1 MRYRGVALAL
11 TLWLGALTG
20 IYLEFHKVLI
30 ATVIFVLL
38 IFTPFGKPFG
48 KALSLQEKRSLA
60 LLIFLFSLAIALIEI
75 RSLAVE
81 RSDIPDRERFQI
93 QFQARGDSDPT
104 RSRTYGSERSRPR
117 CSLMVEIEAINSRP
131 ISIPFRA
138 ITEDCSIFYGERIVA
153 RGYFV
158 PKSSD
163 EEKSP
168 SSEKFL
174 IVESIEFR
182 ESSTLWRSINQ
193 ARIALRTFYLNRAP
207 HSALVPGMVIGDTS
221 LQSEDLELIMRRV
234 GLAHLT
240 AVSGTNFAIVAA
252 FLLNVS
258 SLLFRRI
265 NVRVVI
271 TLISLVLFGL
281 LVRPTPSV
289 LRAGVMATVF
299 LYSKIRGDRRE
310 ALAALATAVS
320 ILLLIDPYQARDL
333 GFTLS
338 VLATAGLLILTPL
351 ITEFLHTRA
360 RIPRLIAEL
369 IAIPAGATIFCT
381 PVVVGF
387 SGEISLATIPINI
400 AVAPFVPL
408 VTILGFLN
416 ILLAPISAIATLT
429 STAASLAAWPI
440 YKFAYLGLHFPFFH
454 IGSGV
459 IVGLTAA
466 FITLALLLYIF
477 SHSAFFL
484 KLRERFKYLPFILLL
499 LLLAPVFL
507 FPQKLSDWRLYQCDV
522 GQGDA
527 LLIRIDRQSAMAI
540 DLGGDPEKM
549 DRCLQRAGVKKLSLI
564 AITHFHADHVAGLTG
579 ALRARQVGQWWIAP
593 ESEKSSD
600 EFERAQKLIGTDPIV
615 VRAGDVFA
623 IGEVKVSV
631 LWPKTGEELFP
642 SYQGDG
648 SILNNRSLV
657 LLVESLGVKILV
669 TGDIEPP
676 VQEILSEIYELD
688 DIEIYKVSHHGSKWR
703 SERFDQELRPKI
715 ALISVGA
722 KNSYGHPAPETLEK
736 LLPAKI
742 LRTDLAGDIAITW
755 WPWEIR
761 TQR

>member
-1 MRYRGVALAL
+1 MRLRGVALAL

-20 IYLEFHKVLI
+20 IYLDFKKVLL
-30 ATVIFVLL
+30 ALALVLIL
-38 IFTPFGKPFG
+38 TFAPLK
-48 KALSLQEKRSLA
+48 KVLSPQEKRSFI
-60 LLIFLFSLAIALIEI
+60 LLLWLFSLAIALIEI
-75 RSLAVE
+75 RSLAQK
-81 RSDIPDRERFQI
+81 RFDIPNKERYQI
-93 QFQARGDSDPT
+93 QFQARGDSDPIK
-104 RSRTYGSERSRPR
+104 SRTYGSERSSQR
-117 CSLMVEIEAINSRP
+117 CSLMVESESINSLP

-138 ITEDCSIFYGERIVA
+138 ITEDCSIFFGEKILA

-158 PKSSD
+158 PKKSS
-163 EEKSP
+163 EEISS

-174 IVESIEFR
+174 IVESIEYR
-182 ESSTLWRSINQ
+182 EASALWRGINQ
-193 ARIALRTFYLNRAP
+193 ARIALRSYYLGRPP

-252 FLLNVS
+252 FLLSAS
-258 SLLFRRI
+258 SLFFRRI
-265 NVRVVI
+265 NVRVII
-271 TLISLVLFGL
+271 TLISLVIFGL

-351 ITEFLHTRA
+351 IRDFLHIRA
-360 RIPRLIAEL
+360 RIPHFFAEL
-369 IAIPAGATIFCT
+369 IAIPAGATLFCT
-381 PVVVGF
+381 PVILGF

-416 ILLAPISAIATLT
+416 ILLAPINAIASAT
-429 STAASLAAWPI
+429 STLASLAAWPI
-440 YKFAYLGLHFPFFH
+440 YKLAYLGLHFPFFE

-459 IVGLTAA
+459 LVGLAA
-466 FITLALLLYIF
+466 ALIILALSLYLFSNSIF
-477 SHSAFFL
+477 AR
-484 KLRERFKYLPFILLL
+484 KLREKFRYLPFLLVFL
-499 LLLAPVFL
+499 SLAPVFL
-507 FPQKLSDWRLYQCDV
+507 LPQKLSDWRLYQCDV

-527 LLIRIDRQSAMAI
+527 LLIRVDRQSAMAI
-540 DLGGDPEKM
+540 DVGGDPEKI
-549 DRCLQRAGVKKLSLI
+549 DRCLRRAGIKNLPLI
-564 AITHFHADHVAGLTG
+564 AITHFHADHVAGLSG
-579 ALRARQVGQWWIAP
+579 ALRARQVGEWWIAP
-593 ESEKSSD
+593 QGEGRSD
-600 EFERAQKLIGTDPIV
+600 EVERAKNLLSTDPYL

-623 IGEVKVSV
+623 LGDIKVSV
-631 LWPKTGEELFP
+631 LWPKTGEEIFP

-657 LLVESLGVKILV
+657 LLIESLGVKILV

-676 VQEILSEIYELD
+676 VQEILSETYGLE
-688 DIEIYKVSHHGSKWR
+688 DIDIYKVSHHGSKWR
-703 SERFDQELRPKI
+703 SEKFDQELRPKI
-715 ALISVGA
+715 ALISVGER
-722 KNSYGHPAPETLEK
+722 NSYGHPAPETLEK

-742 LRTDLAGDIAITW
+742 FRTDLEGDIAVNW
-755 WPWEIR
+755 WPWAIR
-761 TQR
+761 TLR